1 MASKYLRKSAF
12 AILLIIFLV
21 FLWVALH
28 MNSEDGVSRIK
39 MWTSIFDSSMS
50 EISYVDWS
58 KVKPRKKVDK
68 EELHD
73 KWIVV
78 TSIAQPTEQV
88 KKLAVVEGWKLLV
101 VGDSKTPKDWR

>member
-1 MASKYLRKSAF
+1 MPGKYLIKPSF
-12 AILLIIFLV
+12 ASLLISLLV

-28 MNSEDGVSRIK
+28 VKREDGVSRIK
-39 MWTSIFDSSMS
+39 RGTSIFDSSMS

-58 KVKPRKKVDK
+58 KVKPRKKVNK
-68 EELHD
+68 EEHHD

-78 TSIAQPTEQV
+78 TSIPRPTEQV